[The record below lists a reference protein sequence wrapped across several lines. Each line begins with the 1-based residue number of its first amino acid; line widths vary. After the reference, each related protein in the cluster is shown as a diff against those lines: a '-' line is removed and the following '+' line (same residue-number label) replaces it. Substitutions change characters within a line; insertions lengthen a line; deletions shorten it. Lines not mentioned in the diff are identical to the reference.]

1 MKATQEQSGL
11 LWGKYMNTC
20 SDQAGVR
27 AWILLRNSNSRHFY
41 LELLTNTYIS
51 VRSLWDLVC
60 KLLNICSSSTKRG
73 KAGNSKWSL
82 ANILHC
88 IPATS
93 KTDENWTFLAG
104 PFLISKHGLYNT
116 PLSGKKYRAAS
127 WQPPCCLAMHTIIQ
141 LHSNCIT
148 LYFSEV

>member
-1 MKATQEQSGL
+1 MIEVLA
-11 LWGKYMNTC
+11 GKDMYDEGHTRADWLALGEIH
-20 SDQAGVR
+20 SDQARVR

-88 IPATS
+88 ITAS
-93 KTDENWTFLAG
+93 KTD
-104 PFLISKHGLYNT
+104 
-116 PLSGKKYRAAS
+116 
-127 WQPPCCLAMHTIIQ
+127 
-141 LHSNCIT
+141 
-148 LYFSEV
+148 